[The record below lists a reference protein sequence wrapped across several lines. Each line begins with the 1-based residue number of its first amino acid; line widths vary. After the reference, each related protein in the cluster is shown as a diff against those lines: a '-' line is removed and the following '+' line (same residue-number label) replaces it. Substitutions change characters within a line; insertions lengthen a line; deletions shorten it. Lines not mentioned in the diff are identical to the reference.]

1 MMKSYSLL
9 YVTFALTILLGFVH
23 FVAESLYLYWTVWW
37 FDNIVHALAGFTLGF
52 FIIWFL
58 FYSSIFYKRSPTILE
73 SILNALLYVIIIGI
87 GWEIFEYVNGITQ
100 STEGYT
106 LDIVHDL
113 IADALGAI
121 LAGIIGSRGIFRT
134 TADPTYLQS

>member
-1 MMKSYSLL
+1 MKKCSLL
-9 YVTFALTILLGFVH
+9 YVTFALVILLGFVH

-37 FDNIVHALAGFTLGF
+37 LDNIVHALAGFTIGL

-73 SILNALLYVIIIGI
+73 AILNALLCVMIIGI
-87 GWEIFEYVNGITQ
+87 GWEVFEYINGITQ

>member
-1 MMKSYSLL
+1 MKKCSLL
-9 YVTFALTILLGFVH
+9 YVTFALVILLGFVH

-37 FDNIVHALAGFTLGF
+37 LDNIVHALAGFTIGL

-121 LAGIIGSRGIFRT
+121 LAGIIGLRGIFRT